1 LVTARNGS
9 TKSIGNVVT
18 AIRQRALL
26 NGYGWITELQTNQL
40 KDLVTQ
46 MRFNDSIPVQRKKP
60 IQIKHLIKGTAN
72 WNLSDPR
79 VLQEAVILFVGHDCL
94 FRIGEL
100 LGGLKVSDI
109 TWASD
114 HSMFHVWL
122 GRSKANRSGDGELIT
137 VTDYSGRSG
146 VKLMKLWFDEMGLW
160 NTDKALLFPSR
171 KSIKGWNLEK
181 TISSSWVRGSIKRLA
196 LSLGLEAKW
205 YSGHSLRSGGATDLF
220 VQRVPYFL
228 IKKMGRWKSEAAMI
242 YYRCDDDVRQAVAV
256 AFDNLAK
263 EVGGG
268 VCR

>member
-1 LVTARNGS
+1 
-9 TKSIGNVVT
+9 
-18 AIRQRALL
+18 
-26 NGYGWITELQTNQL
+26 
-40 KDLVTQ
+40 

-60 IQIKHLIKGTAN
+60 IQIKHLVKGTAD
-72 WNLSDPR
+72 WNLDDPR
-79 VLQEAVILFVGHDCL
+79 VLQEAVILFVGHDGL

-122 GRSKANRSGDGELIT
+122 SRSKANRSGDGELIT
-137 VTDYSGRSG
+137 VADYSGRSG
-146 VKLMKLWFDEMGLW
+146 VKLMKSWYDAMGLW
-160 NTDKALLFPSR
+160 GNDKALLFPSR
-171 KSIKGWNLEK
+171 KSSKGWNLDK
-181 TISSSWVRGSIKRLA
+181 TISASWVRGSIKRLA

-228 IKKMGRWKSEAAMI
+228 IKKMGRWKSEAAVI

-263 EVGGG
+263 EVGGV